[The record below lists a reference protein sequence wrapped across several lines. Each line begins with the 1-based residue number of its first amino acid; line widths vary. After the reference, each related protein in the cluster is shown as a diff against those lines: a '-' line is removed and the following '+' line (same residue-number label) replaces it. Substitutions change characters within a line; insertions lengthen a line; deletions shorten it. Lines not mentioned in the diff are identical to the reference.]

1 MTWQLLILEK
11 EPPMIL
17 RLPQKCSQV
26 TGKTIKGR
34 NLKVQFFLD
43 TLYLTCIP
51 LKYILLEN
59 VLLKMHS
66 TKKNSSKDALLRI
79 LVMSH
84 SAVWRCVSY
93 LGGYLL
99 NVCLF
104 HPEIPSEKIYRN
116 RFLI

>member
-1 MTWQLLILEK
+1 MYYPVCTIIGITYNIKMASKMLT
-11 EPPMIL
+11 
-17 RLPQKCSQV
+17 SH
-26 TGKTIKGR
+26 GKTIKGR
-34 NLKVQFFLD
+34 NPKVQLFLD
-43 TLYLTCIP
+43 ILYLTCIP